1 MSIESWLGISIFLNF
16 CFGVEGLYRDRHKI
30 KNFCLN
36 IKNKIN

>member
-1 MSIESWLGISIFLNF
+1 MTIETWLGISIFLNF

-30 KNFCLN
+30 KNFCLF